1 MSDSILIV
9 TNPEVGIGYKLAGVE
24 VFEAT
29 TGIEVFT
36 FLKNAVKNPN
46 IGLIGID
53 EEFYDSLDSRFLETI
68 KKRGKPLILSIQ
80 SIEKMEKGTISVDD
94 YIKHLTL
101 KTAGVIVNVD
111 KES

>member
-1 MSDSILIV
+1 MSDSILII

-29 TGIEVFT
+29 SGVEVFT
-36 FLKNAVKNPN
+36 YLKNAVKNPD

-53 EEFYDSLDSRFLETI
+53 EEFYDSLNPRFLETV
-68 KKRGKPLILSIQ
+68 KKRGRPLILSIQ
-80 SIEKMEKGTISVDD
+80 SIKKMEKGTISVDD
-94 YIKHLTL
+94 YIRNLTL
-101 KTAGVIVNVD
+101 NTAGVIVNVD

>member
-1 MSDSILIV
+1 MPESILII

-29 TGIEVFT
+29 NSVEVFT
-36 FLKNAVKNPN
+36 YLKNAVKNPD

-53 EEFYDSLDSRFLETI
+53 EKFYDSLDPRFLETA
-68 KKRGKPLILSIQ
+68 KKRGRPLILSIQ
-80 SIEKMEKGTISVDD
+80 SIKQMRRGTISVDD
-94 YIKHLTL
+94 YIRDLTL
-101 KTAGVIVNVD
+101 RTAGVIVNVD